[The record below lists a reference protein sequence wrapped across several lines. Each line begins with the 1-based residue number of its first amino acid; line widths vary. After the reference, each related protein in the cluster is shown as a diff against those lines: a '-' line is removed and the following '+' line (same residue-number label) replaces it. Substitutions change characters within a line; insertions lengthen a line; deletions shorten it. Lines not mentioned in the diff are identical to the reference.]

1 MKADGVFGVGDR
13 LGWRREQ
20 RKLGF
25 GTIEHRAEFVCRK
38 IARAWHERQFGIDL
52 ADQFERRGALR
63 ASAQYIQRGVGVAAQ
78 AVARDAV
85 DNAFRHQLRDDVQPA
100 LQQI

>member
-1 MKADGVFGVGDR
+1 MAYLVSVIGSDGGANSGNSVS
-13 LGWRREQ
+13 
-20 RKLGF
+20 

-38 IARAWHERQFGIDL
+38 IAGARHERQFGIDL

-78 AVARDAV
+78 AVAHDAI
-85 DNAFRHQLRDDVQPA
+85 DDAFRHQLRDNIQPTR
-100 LQQI
+100 QQI